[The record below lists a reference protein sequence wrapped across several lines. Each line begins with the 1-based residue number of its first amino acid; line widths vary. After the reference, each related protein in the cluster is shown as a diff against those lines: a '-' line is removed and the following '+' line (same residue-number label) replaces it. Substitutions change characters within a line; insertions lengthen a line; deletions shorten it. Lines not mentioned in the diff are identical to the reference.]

1 MKKYKTFESRIQFHE
16 TFETSKKIGHIYLF
30 KCDLYND
37 FDPNVH
43 VVDFGVVIMHQLS
56 SLREAF

>member
-1 MKKYKTFESRIQFHE
+1 MKKYKTFESCTQFHE
-16 TFETSKKIGHIYLF
+16 TFETPKKNWPYKF